1 MVATITG
8 NPAQGE
14 FIMEIERI
22 NSKANAGLTTGII
35 GTAGVGL
42 GLLGSLLMGNN
53 GAWGM
58 GYNNPYGFNNSVCR
72 QEYAGEMNMMQE
84 LAKKDAEIQALKSD
98 QKTDAKILDLYRY
111 IEGRIHETDRRFAA
125 QDVWN
130 ATQTGVIGNLGT
142 QLHEVEAGFYGITK
156 RVIPK
161 DNVCPEPMARY
172 NSWTAPTT
180 AAAGTN

>member
-1 MVATITG
+1 MIATG
-8 NPAQGE
+8 AHAE
-14 FIMEIERI
+14 EREMDIERV

-42 GLLGSLLMGNN
+42 GLLGSMLFGNN
-53 GAWGM
+53 GWGM
-58 GYNNPYGFNNSVCR
+58 NAFNNGYGYNNTVCR

-84 LAKKDAEIQALKSD
+84 LAKKDAEIQALKID

-130 ATQTGVIGNLGT
+130 ATQGGVIGNIGSQVRNIEYEMGHL
-142 QLHEVEAGFYGITK
+142 TK
-156 RVIPK
+156 RVIPSE
-161 DNVCPEPMARY
+161 NICPEPMARY
-172 NSWTAPTT
+172 NSWTAPT
-180 AAAGTN
+180 AAAETPTA

>member
-1 MVATITG
+1 MD
-8 NPAQGE
+8 
-14 FIMEIERI
+14 IERV

-58 GYNNPYGFNNSVCR
+58 GNYGGYGYGYNNSICR
-72 QEYAGEMNMMQE
+72 AEYAGEMNMMQE
-84 LAKKDAEIQALKSD
+84 LAKKDAEIQALKCD

-111 IEGRIHETDRRFAA
+111 IEGRIHESDRRFAA

-130 ATQTGVIGNLGT
+130 ATQNGVISNLGT
-142 QLHEVEAGFYGITK
+142 QLHEVEAGFYGLTK

-180 AAAGTN
+180 VTTPAADTTA

>member
-1 MVATITG
+1 
-8 NPAQGE
+8 
-14 FIMEIERI
+14 MELERV

-53 GAWGM
+53 AWGM
-58 GYNNPYGFNNSVCR
+58 MGNYGPNGYGYNNAVCR

-84 LAKKDAEIQALKSD
+84 LARKDAEIQALKID

-111 IEGRIHETDRRFAA
+111 IEGRIHETDKRFAA

-130 ATQTGVIGNLGT
+130 ATQNGVIGNIGT
-142 QLHEVEAGFYGITK
+142 QLREVEHGFYGLTK
-156 RVIPK
+156 RVIPSE
-161 DNVCPEPMARY
+161 NVCPEPMARY
-172 NSWTAPTT
+172 NSWTAPTAVAPDT
-180 AAAGTN
+180 TPTT

>member
-1 MVATITG
+1 MD
-8 NPAQGE
+8 
-14 FIMEIERI
+14 IERV
-22 NSKANAGLTTGII
+22 NTKANAGLTTGII

-53 GAWGM
+53 NAWGM
-58 GYNNPYGFNNSVCR
+58 GNYGYNNSVCR
-72 QEYAGEMNMMQE
+72 AEYAGEMNMMQE
-84 LAKKDAEIQALKSD
+84 LARKDAEIQALKID

-130 ATQTGVIGNLGT
+130 ATQSGVIGSLGT
-142 QLHEVEAGFYGITK
+142 QLHEVEHGFYGLTK

-161 DNVCPEPMARY
+161 ENVCPEPMARY
-172 NSWTAPTT
+172 NSWVAPVTT
-180 AAAGTN
+180 AAETTPTV

>member
-1 MVATITG
+1 MD
-8 NPAQGE
+8 
-14 FIMEIERI
+14 IERV

-42 GLLGSLLMGNN
+42 GLLGSMLFGNN
-53 GAWGM
+53 GWGM
-58 GYNNPYGFNNSVCR
+58 NAFNNGYGYNNTVCR

-84 LAKKDAEIQALKSD
+84 LAKKDAEIQSLKCD

-130 ATQTGVIGNLGT
+130 ATQNGVIGSLGT
-142 QLHEVEAGFYGITK
+142 QLHEVEAGFYGLTK

-172 NSWTAPTT
+172 NSWTAPVAAT
-180 AAAGTN
+180 APVTGA